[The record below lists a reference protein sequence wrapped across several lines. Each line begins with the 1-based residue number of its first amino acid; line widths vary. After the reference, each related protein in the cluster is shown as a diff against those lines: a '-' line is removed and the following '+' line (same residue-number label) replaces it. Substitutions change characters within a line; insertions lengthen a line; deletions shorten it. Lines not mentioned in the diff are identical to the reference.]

1 MTGYLAIALGGA
13 LGSVVRYLIGKRISE
28 VSRSRIPMG
37 TGLVNLTG
45 AILLGVLTALDF
57 DGNLY
62 ALVGD
67 GFLGAYTTFSTFMY
81 EGFQLFQNR
90 EKLNA
95 IVYIAGTIIL
105 GVLGFLAGLNIG
117 GLCL

>member
-1 MTGYLAIALGGA
+1 MSGYLALALGGA

-37 TGLVNLTG
+37 TGLVNLSG

-62 ALVGD
+62 ALAGD

-81 EGFQLFQNR
+81 EGFQLFQDR

-95 IVYIAGTIIL
+95 LVYIVGTIVI
-105 GVLGFLAGLNIG
+105 GVLGFLAGLTIG
-117 GLCL
+117 SIWI